1 MAGETYVATVTP
13 TSGTLVALGQQTT
26 TANISDVMGDS
37 IVSYNLRVPP
47 YLLQG
52 NPQDIRTRGL
62 RLEDFVP
69 NAETLLLTTRTWESY
84 LAEVYRFMR
93 VQR

>member
-1 MAGETYVATVTP
+1 MTGGTYVATAAP
-13 TSGTLVALGQQTT
+13 TSGTLVALGQPTT
-26 TANISDVMGDS
+26 TANISDVRGDG
-37 IVSYNLRVPP
+37 ILSYNLRVPP

-52 NPQDIRTRGL
+52 NPQDIRSRGL

-69 NAETLLLTTRTWESY
+69 NSETLQLTTRTWESY
-84 LAEVYRFMR
+84 LVEIYRFMR